1 MAITLECLLAICEG
15 GEASAHEQGRQGGAP
30 QDRQHSDHL
39 CEIDH
44 LCDIAVAA

>member
-1 MAITLECLLAICEG
+1 VKLA
-15 GEASAHEQGRQGGAP
+15 AANRADKAVRRA
-30 QDRQHSDHL
+30 DRQHGDHL